1 MILEV
6 AAGKEPPKASWIQY
20 DSVMRILML
29 TPGADIKDYEKLK
42 DAIKGEIT
50 ALQNA

>member
-1 MILEV
+1 
-6 AAGKEPPKASWIQY
+6 
-20 DSVMRILML
+20 ML